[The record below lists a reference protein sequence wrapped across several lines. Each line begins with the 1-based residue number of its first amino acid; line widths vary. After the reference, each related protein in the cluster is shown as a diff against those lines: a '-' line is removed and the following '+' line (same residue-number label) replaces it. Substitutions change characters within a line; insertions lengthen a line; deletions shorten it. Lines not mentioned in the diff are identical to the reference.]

1 MTGAT
6 GIQSAKQQ
14 ALGPVASQRWVFAT
28 RGRFHSIS
36 AWEHF
41 SAVSDLYY
49 ISHSG
54 VTEISRT
61 LIREIVHVLQMLN
74 ADWLLGEVAPFLL
87 RQTHQ
92 EVFQDKRDLLVS
104 IKSLKLGLNAL
115 LSLFVCSLQG

>member
-1 MTGAT
+1 MADF
-6 GIQSAKQQ
+6 IQSALENILVPSVTYTTLVTLASPKFL
-14 ALGPVASQRWVFAT
+14 AHSLG
-28 RGRFHSIS
+28 
-36 AWEHF
+36 
-41 SAVSDLYY
+41 
-49 ISHSG
+49 
-54 VTEISRT
+54 
-61 LIREIVHVLQMLN
+61 EIVHVLQMLN